1 MGTTLSLLGTGQFI
15 AEHCNAVGSETVEQR
30 GPGTVDSIT
39 NGVPTRIRAKG
50 VEGEGLSGQHV
61 SGHPPWERLLE
72 RRLGT
77 SLYLSDLLGVAFL
90 GTSNLGDDSLHGHNI
105 YYP

>member
-1 MGTTLSLLGTGQFI
+1 MGSTLSLLGTGQLI
-15 AEHCNAVGSETVEQR
+15 AEHCNAVVSDTVEQR
-30 GPGTVDSIT
+30 RPGTADVIT
-39 NGVPTRIRAKG
+39 NGVSIRAREKR

-61 SGHPPWERLLE
+61 SEHPLWEGPLD

-77 SLYLSDLLGVAFL
+77 SLYLSNLLGAAFL
-90 GTSNLGDDSLHGHNI
+90 GTSNLGGNSLQRHDI